1 MIHKIK
7 AMHDGGHGLSIRAI
21 SQQLNVSRNTVRKYL
36 RMDEPAISEA
46 QLDRSR
52 EKRLD
57 VHRVYIKYLLEEFPR
72 LSAVKVARKLKA
84 KVGDVGVS
92 DRSLRRYVRALK
104 EIVAVRQERY
114 YAPVLDLI
122 PGVQCQVDPGE
133 LRGVAIG
140 GEEQTVYFVVFVL
153 SFSRLTYTA
162 VSFEPIDT
170 TCFLRMHDEAFR
182 YFGGVPE
189 ECVYDQTKLVVIE
202 EQYRELTV
210 NQRFHAFATAAG
222 FRVHACRGYDP
233 ESKGKVEAGV
243 KYVKQDCLYGERFQD
258 RDALRGHVLDWLD
271 EVANVRLHGT
281 TGRQPR
287 EHFEAEERGH
297 LRPYLTPPCVAVPAA
312 GLAQRKVDKVG
323 LISWS
328 ANKYSVPMVYQRGTV
343 GVQEVEDALVIHDL
357 ETGDEVAR
365 HPLSHGKGERVR
377 NNHHYRDPAQQA
389 RTLEA
394 EIREHLGPDLGE
406 RLCQGLKRTS
416 PRIYKDQLVAASK
429 LVAGAGP
436 AECTV
441 LEQLA
446 ARQQVTATGIKRYL
460 EAHHQARQRGRE
472 VDTDVAP
479 GQHIG
484 ADGLLAYGCLGQSAG
499 QEEVTHG
506 AA

>member
-1 MIHKIK
+1 VIHKIK
-7 AMHDGGHGLSIRAI
+7 AMHDGGSGLSIRAI
-21 SQQLNVSRNTVRKYL
+21 SQELKVSRNTVRKYL
-36 RMDEPAISEA
+36 RMEEPAISQQ
-46 QLDRSR
+46 QLDRGR

-57 VHRVYIKYLLEEFPR
+57 AHRDYIKYLLGEFPK

-92 DRSLRRYVRALK
+92 DRSLRRYVRAMK
-104 EIVAVRQERY
+104 ETVAIRQGRY
-114 YAPVLDLI
+114 YAPVLDLV

-133 LRGVAIG
+133 LRGVQIG
-140 GEEQTVYFVVFVL
+140 GIEQTVYFVVFVL
-153 SFSRLTYTA
+153 SFSRLMYVA
-162 VSFEPIDT
+162 VAFEPIDT

-243 KYVKQDCLYGERFQD
+243 KYVKQDGLYAEHFQD
-258 RDALRGHVLDWLD
+258 QLEVRRHVVDWLD

-287 EHFEAEERGH
+287 EHFEAEERSH
-297 LRPYLTPPCVAVPAA
+297 LRPYLTPPCIAEP
-312 GLAQRKVDKVG
+312 GSDLAHRKVDKVG

-328 ANKYSVPMVYQRGTV
+328 ANMYSVPMIYQRGIV
-343 GVQEVEDALVIHDL
+343 GVQEVEDSLLIHDL
-357 ETGDEVAR
+357 ETGEEVAR
-365 HPLSHGKGERVR
+365 HRLSQGKGERVR
-377 NNHHYRDPAQQA
+377 NNHHYRDLAQQTQ
-389 RTLEA
+389 TLEA
-394 EIREHLGPDLGE
+394 EISEQLGPELGQ
-406 RLCQGLKRTS
+406 RLCQGLRRTS
-416 PRIYKDQLVAASK
+416 PRIYKDQLVATRK

-436 AECTV
+436 AECEL

-446 ARQQVTATGIKRYL
+446 DREQVTATGIKRYL
-460 EAHHQARQRGRE
+460 EAHHQARERGRE
-472 VDTDVAP
+472 VDAEVAE
-479 GQHIG
+479 GQHIEAG
-484 ADGLLAYGCLGQSAG
+484 GLLAYGCLGQPAG
-499 QEEVTHG
+499 QQEVTHG